1 MPKGALESSEASTT
15 GQPLREQLRRLEI
28 AIAGLKRR
36 RVDVEALL
44 LERDALERALE
55 EAEAQG
61 LDVRAE
67 RGRAA
72 TFDALVRQ
80 RADRLVRLGREQ
92 GGLAAA
98 RGRQSPPERY
108 WWWWLDE
115 WLSERRWRELRR
127 SALIL
132 VSIAAVLLIGNQVL
146 LRFFGAAPERRAFSD
161 LTWEA
166 GRLIDEGKLVEAS
179 KAYERAIEQVPDDPE
194 ALCTLAVLY
203 ELQGRAEE
211 AAERLSVA
219 EQASATRAVFLFD
232 HSRAYLVLG
241 KTDRALRVAETAL
254 QEDPTS
260 PYAYFALGSALEVM
274 GERNDA
280 ALAFDAAA
288 HYAMEIGEDK
298 LYALA
303 RQRQAVL
310 LGAVP

>member
-1 MPKGALESSEASTT
+1 MPKGALKSSGASTA

-28 AIAGLKRR
+28 AMAGLKRR
-36 RVDVEALL
+36 RIDVEALL
-44 LERDALERALE
+44 LERDALERALDD
-55 EAEAQG
+55 AEVQG

-72 TFDALVRQ
+72 TFDGLMRR

-98 RGRQSPPERY
+98 RSRNAPPERY

-115 WLSERRWRELRR
+115 WVNERRWRALRR
-127 SALIL
+127 SVLIV
-132 VSIAAVLLIGNQVL
+132 VSIAAVLVIGNQVL
-146 LRFFGAAPERRAFSD
+146 LHFLGAAPERRAFSD

-166 GRLIDEGKLVEAS
+166 GRLVDEGKLVEAA
-179 KAYERAIEQVPDDPE
+179 KAYERAIALVPDDTE

-203 ELQGRAEE
+203 ELQGRAAES
-211 AAERLSVA
+211 AERLLAA
-219 EQASATRAVFLFD
+219 EQASTSRALFQFE
-232 HSRAYLVLG
+232 HSRAYLLLG

-254 QEDPTS
+254 LEDPSS
-260 PYAYFALGSALEVM
+260 PYAYFALGDALEIM
-274 GERNDA
+274 GERRNA

-310 LGAVP
+310 LGAMP